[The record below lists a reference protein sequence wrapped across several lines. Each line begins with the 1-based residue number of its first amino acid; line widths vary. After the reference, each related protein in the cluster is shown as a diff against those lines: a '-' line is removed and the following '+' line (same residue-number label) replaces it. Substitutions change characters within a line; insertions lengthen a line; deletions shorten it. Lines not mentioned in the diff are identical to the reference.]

1 MSDLYADRRWIFLNS
16 GDVASIDFNQ
26 VMQTSAETLRY
37 SLDGTKTFVKYP
49 VSICPIPEGYDDDN
63 NPIYGDDVAENGD
76 TYQFQYAQISVTG
89 NEPNGTVDDLN
100 NVVGSGLLQASGTI
114 LGRPSV
120 FENALEISGKSEFT
134 HSEVLSILTGAEWTN
149 NNPQE

>member
-1 MSDLYADRRWIFLNS
+1 MSDLYPDRRWIFLSS

-63 NPIYGDDVAENGD
+63 NPIYGDNVAENGD

-100 NVVGSGLLQASGTI
+100 NLAGSGLLQASGTI

-120 FENALEISGKSEFT
+120 FGNALEISGKNEFT

>member
-1 MSDLYADRRWIFLNS
+1 MSDLYPDRRWIFLSS

-63 NPIYGDDVAENGD
+63 NPIYGDNVAENGD

-100 NVVGSGLLQASGTI
+100 NLAGSGLLQASGTI

-120 FENALEISGKSEFT
+120 FGNALEISGKSEFT

>member
-1 MSDLYADRRWIFLNS
+1 MSDLYPDRRWIFLNS

-63 NPIYGDDVAENGD
+63 NPIYGDNVAENGD

>member
-1 MSDLYADRRWIFLNS
+1 MSDLYPDRRWIFLNS

-63 NPIYGDDVAENGD
+63 NPIYGDNVAENGD

-100 NVVGSGLLQASGTI
+100 NVVGSGLLQASGAI

-134 HSEVLSILTGAEWTN
+134 HLEVLSILTGAEWTN